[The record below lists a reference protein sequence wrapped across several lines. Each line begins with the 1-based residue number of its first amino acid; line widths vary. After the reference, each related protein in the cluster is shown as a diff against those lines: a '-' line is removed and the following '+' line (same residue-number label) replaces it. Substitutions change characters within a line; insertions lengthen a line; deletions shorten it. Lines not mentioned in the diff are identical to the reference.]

1 MNVTVD
7 RQQADWVAA
16 YERACAWRAQ
26 ETAPVLA
33 RQVLARQGCEPGG
46 G

>member
-1 MNVTVD
+1 MNETVD
-7 RQQADWVAA
+7 WQQADWVAA
-16 YERACAWRAQ
+16 YERAWRAQ
-26 ETAPVLA
+26 EAAPVLA